1 MVIDNSPD
9 NSNTGINLDIVTP
22 EKLVFSGNV
31 DYVSIPGIE
40 GEMGILPHHCP
51 LITMLQPGELRIRK
65 ANEEVSLAVGG
76 GYLEVKPDRII
87 ILADIAERDDSIDAQ
102 KAEEAK
108 RRAEQTLSGAGI
120 SPMDKSATEASL
132 RLELARLKIAEKR
145 KKKQKKI
152 V

>member
-1 MVIDNSPD
+1 MD
-9 NSNTGINLDIVTP
+9 SNKGINLDIVTP

-31 DYVSIPGIE
+31 DYVSVPGVD
-40 GEMGILPHHCP
+40 GELGILPHHSP

-65 ANEEVSLAVGG
+65 ENEEVSLAVGG

-87 ILADIAERDDSIDAQ
+87 ILADIAERDDLIDVQ

-108 RRAEQTLSGAGI
+108 RRAEEALASGQV
-120 SPMDKSATEASL
+120 SAVDRSAVEASL
-132 RLELARLKIAEKR
+132 RIELARLKLIEKR

-152 V
+152 I